1 MNVGILLITHEKF
14 GSVLLQTA
22 QTLLGHSPLMTEVVE
37 VPCDADPELKLNEAR
52 NRIEKLNQGDGVLI
66 LTDMFGAT
74 PANIASKLANGTN
87 IQVVS
92 GVNLPMLFKIFN
104 YPKLDLD
111 TLLEKAIAGGQSG
124 VMLCNSPPIKL

>member
-22 QTLLGHSPLMTEVVE
+22 HTLLGHSPLMTEVLE
-37 VPCDADPELKLNEAR
+37 VPCDADTELKLQEGR
-52 NRIEKLNQGDGVLI
+52 RLIEKLNQGDGILI

-74 PANIASKLANGTN
+74 PANIASKLANTPY

-92 GVNLPMLFKIFN
+92 GLNLPMLFRIFN
-104 YPKLDLD
+104 YPELDLD
-111 TLLEKAIAGGQSG
+111 TLLEKAITGGQNG
-124 VMLCNSPPIKL
+124 VMLCKSPPVEL